1 MLSQIKLIYLGKWL
15 ERHHF
20 HRIAHLL
27 SIYQR
32 VFYTCEIPFC
42 TEIDRTV
49 HFDHMGLGC
58 VINPN
63 SVIGAHTEIQH
74 HVTLGVR
81 YSALNK
87 DFSSNSLDSKKN
99 LIAPHI
105 GHHCFI
111 GAKATI
117 IGGVKIGNYVSIG
130 ANSVVLQDIP
140 DGMYRWGPN
149 A

>member
-49 HFDHMGLGC
+49 HFDHYGIRMC
-58 VINPN
+58 
-63 SVIGAHTEIQH
+63 
-74 HVTLGVR
+74 
-81 YSALNK
+81 NK
-87 DFSSNSLDSKKN
+87 S
-99 LIAPHI
+99 
-105 GHHCFI
+105 
-111 GAKATI
+111 
-117 IGGVKIGNYVSIG
+117 
-130 ANSVVLQDIP
+130 
-140 DGMYRWGPN
+140 
-149 A
+149 